1 MDKPRG
7 FRLPQLLSRPRRG
20 GIASQGAVD
29 NATPVM
35 GQPQKIRKGPGKAWQ
50 HADLVPQSQVLQLEG
65 RVNERSNAD
74 RQLGQEK

>member
-1 MDKPRG
+1 
-7 FRLPQLLSRPRRG
+7 
-20 GIASQGAVD
+20 VD

-35 GQPQKIRKGPGKAWQ
+35 DQPQKIRKGPGKAWQ